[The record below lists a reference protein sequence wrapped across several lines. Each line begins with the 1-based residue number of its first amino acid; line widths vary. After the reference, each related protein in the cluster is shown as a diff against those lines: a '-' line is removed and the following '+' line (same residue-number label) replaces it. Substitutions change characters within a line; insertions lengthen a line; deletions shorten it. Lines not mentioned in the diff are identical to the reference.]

1 MGFFGCSCWW
11 ISSLLL
17 CSRLL
22 LTSASSGNR
31 TFHTGL
37 PSNSGSAAAVPST
50 AVRQFMLFERLAQS
64 ERRTMDLPQT
74 LSSSLCRLLIPER
87 AGLGAADVAASFSK
101 SRFGG
106 LGPGLGTEPPA
117 ASAPA
122 SAAFLHL
129 SSSRPLLFLRDFF
142 KRGVQNCSH
151 SEYLHFRRARPT
163 STRVS
168 EACRHGR
175 ASSSVRVCW
184 IANQALSNAASSDS
198 ATVSSIISGRGA
210 NSG

>member
-1 MGFFGCSCWW
+1 MGFLGCSCWW

-31 TFHTGL
+31 TFHTGS
-37 PSNSGSAAAVPST
+37 PSNSGSAAAVLS
-50 AVRQFMLFERLAQS
+50 AAIRQFILFEWPARS
-64 ERRTMDLPQT
+64 ERRTMDFPRT
-74 LSSSLCRLLIPER
+74 LSSSLCRSLVPER
-87 AGLGAADVAASFSK
+87 AGPGAADVAASFSK
-101 SRFGG
+101 SRFGS

-129 SSSRPLLFLRDFF
+129 SSSWPLLFLWDFF
-142 KRGVQNCSH
+142 KRRVQNCSH
-151 SEYLHFRRARPT
+151 SEYLHFRRARLM

-168 EACRHGR
+168 EACHRSR

-184 IANQALSNAASSDS
+184 IAN
-198 ATVSSIISGRGA
+198 
-210 NSG
+210 